1 MNGVLVTEFRF
12 VNSPRKI
19 NINVLSQNVISL
31 KKDTTETCVATEV
44 SEIYF

>member
-12 VNSPRKI
+12 VNSSRKK
-19 NINVLSQNVISL
+19 NINVLSQNVVSL
-31 KKDTTETCVATEV
+31 TKDTTETCVATEV